1 MENST
6 IITALSSLNM
16 PVAFLEYTGSANAY
30 IMFQVY
36 DDADADFED
45 DTNASEV
52 SYINVNYWYK
62 NPADKNKAKQIKQL
76 LKNVG
81 FIYDGGHDVKD
92 GGYYGREMNFIL
104 KEYL

>member
-1 MENST
+1 
-6 IITALSSLNM
+6 
-16 PVAFLEYTGSANAY
+16 VAFLEYSGTAPAY
-30 IMFQVY
+30 VMFQVY
-36 DDADADFED
+36 DDADSDFVD
-45 DTNASEV
+45 DDNDAEV

-92 GGYYGREMNFIL
+92 DGYYGREMNFIL
-104 KEYL
+104 KEYV